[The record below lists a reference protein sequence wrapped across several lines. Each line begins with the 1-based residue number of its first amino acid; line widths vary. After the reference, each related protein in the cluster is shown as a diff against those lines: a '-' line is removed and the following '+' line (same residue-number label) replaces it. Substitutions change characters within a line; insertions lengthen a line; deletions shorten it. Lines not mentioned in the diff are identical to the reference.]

1 MSSSFFKIIYHIFIV
16 INLFFIITC
25 DGEGEFYKEEVLKL
39 TLNNSVYISKEFKNI
54 SSNETKIVSIAFDEK
69 LVLYEYDNSV
79 GNCSITLNNLNNS
92 NEDDALEDCM
102 SKKPNDN
109 ENFVCFLNMTYKID
123 EENISYPKCC
133 IEVNKYEKDRFKG
146 ITLDKYLNY
155 NYNFSNIDNGTI
167 IGHLSCDSTLYKINK
182 LIFYLLFIYIF
193 LNK

>member
-1 MSSSFFKIIYHIFIV
+1 MSSSFFKIIYHTFIV

-39 TLNNSVYISKEFKNI
+39 TLNNSGYISKEFKNI

-92 NEDDALEDCM
+92 NEDNALEDCM

-109 ENFVCFLNMTYKID
+109 ENFVCFLNMTYKIN
-123 EENISYPKCC
+123 EKNISYPKCC

-146 ITLDKYLNY
+146 ITLDKYLNF
-155 NYNFSNIDNGTI
+155 NSSNIDIGKI

-182 LIFYLLFIYIF
+182 LIFYFLFIYIF

>member
-1 MSSSFFKIIYHIFIV
+1 MSSSFFKIIYHTFIV

-25 DGEGEFYKEEVLKL
+25 YEEGVFYKEEVLKL
-39 TLNNSVYISKEFKNI
+39 TLNNNGYISKDTMYI
-54 SSNETKIVSIAFDEK
+54 SSNEIKIVSIAFDEK

-79 GNCSITLNNLNNS
+79 GNCSIILNHLSNS

-146 ITLDKYLNY
+146 ITLDKYLNF
-155 NYNFSNIDNGTI
+155 NLSNIDNDTI

-182 LIFYLLFIYIF
+182 LIFYFLFIYIF

>member
-1 MSSSFFKIIYHIFIV
+1 MSSSFFKIIYHTFIV

-25 DGEGEFYKEEVLKL
+25 NDEGEFYKQEVLKL
-39 TLNNSVYISKEFKNI
+39 TLNNSGYISKDNKYI

-109 ENFVCFLNMTYKID
+109 ENFVCFLNMTYKIN
-123 EENISYPKCC
+123 EKNISYPKCC

-146 ITLDKYLNY
+146 ITLDKYLNF
-155 NYNFSNIDNGTI
+155 NFSNIDNETI

-182 LIFYLLFIYIF
+182 LIFYFLFIYIF